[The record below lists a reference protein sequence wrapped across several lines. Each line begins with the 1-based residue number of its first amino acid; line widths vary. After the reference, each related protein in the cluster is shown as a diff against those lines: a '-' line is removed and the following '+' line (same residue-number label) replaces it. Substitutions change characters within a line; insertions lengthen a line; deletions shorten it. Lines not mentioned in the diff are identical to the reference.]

1 MTDFDPGAYL
11 TESNTEPT
19 FDPGAYL
26 SQPTPASQPAVQPN
40 VPTAISVVRR
50 NPSMLPSNLPSSPAS
65 AGELTQAAASG
76 VNAGAYDIAGIPM
89 DAATNAANLLKAGIG
104 YPYSKLTGQPV
115 PSWLQ
120 ADDPA
125 NVPGTSE
132 WLKRKTRE
140 AGGANL
146 IDTAP
151 NQSGQDLSALH
162 TAGETV
168 GPVPIAG
175 AAGSRV
181 PKTTA
186 QLTDEDTLLKK
197 SQELGYVVPP
207 ATSNP
212 TLTNKLAE
220 GFAGKLTTAQAA
232 SVKNME
238 VTNSLVRDELGLPKG
253 TPLTHETLNNVR
265 LKQSPAYEAVKA
277 IPDIKFGADYEKE
290 LDALTGTANKIT
302 SALPNYK
309 ATGSEQVKSLV
320 DSLKPTNG
328 VMDGE
333 VAVELSKSLRAEAAS
348 QEQLASRSGD
358 PTARTLARAYR
369 GAGEAVE
376 NAIESHLNSIG
387 KPELAKN
394 WDDARRTIA
403 KTYSVENALDGAGNV
418 DATKLGKQ
426 LIKGKPLS
434 GNLEAAANFAN
445 AYPKAARVI
454 KESMPGMSP
463 LDVYG
468 GAAMEAVS
476 GNPAALLIGPGR
488 MATRAGLLSPL
499 GQRMGIPSGHGPTLP
514 TNMQPVESGIPS
526 WLSVPAAAG
535 INRLSG
541 LGNQ

>member
-1 MTDFDPGAYL
+1 MTDFDPDAYL
-11 TESNTEPT
+11 TQSDEKP
-19 FDPGAYL
+19 FDPDAYL
-26 SQPTPASQPAVQPN
+26 TQPAQPTA
-40 VPTAISVVRR
+40 PTAFQQPPAARHSIVGR
-50 NPSMLPSNLPSSPAS
+50 NPTIVSSALPGSPATL
-65 AGELTQAAASG
+65 GDLTQAVVSG
-76 VNAGAYDIAGIPM
+76 INAGGYDIAGLPM
-89 DAATNAANLLKAGIG
+89 DTATNASNLVKAAIG
-104 YPYSKLTGQPV
+104 YPYSKLTGKAP
-115 PSWLQ
+115 PTWLQ
-120 ADDPA
+120 ADEPT
-125 NVPGTSE
+125 NVIGTSE

-146 IDTAP
+146 IDVAP
-151 NQSGQDLSALH
+151 NKSGQDMSALH
-162 TAGETV
+162 TVGEMV
-168 GPVPIAG
+168 GPVPLAS
-175 AAGSRV
+175 AFEYQL
-181 PKTTA
+181 PKSA
-186 QLTDEDTLLKK
+186 DEASLLKK
-197 SQELGYVVPP
+197 SQDLGYVVPP

-212 TLTNKLAE
+212 TMTNKLAE
-220 GFAGKLTTAQAA
+220 GFAGKLSTAQAA

-238 VTNSLVRDELGLPKG
+238 VTNSLVRSELGLPEG
-253 TPLTHETLNNVR
+253 MPLTHEALESVR
-265 LKQSPAYEAVKA
+265 AAQSPAYEAIKA
-277 IPDIKFGADYEKE
+277 VPEIKFGTDYEKE

-320 DSLKPTNG
+320 ESLKPTNG

-333 VAVELSKSLRAEAAS
+333 TAVELSKSLRAEAAA

-358 PTARTLARAYR
+358 PTARTLGRAYR

-376 NAIESHLNSIG
+376 NAIESHLNQIG

-394 WDDARRTIA
+394 WDEARRTIA

-499 GQRMGIPSGHGPTLP
+499 GQRMGLPMGHGPTLP
-514 TNMQPVESGIPS
+514 TNMAPVTPS
-526 WLSVPAAAG
+526 WLAVPAAAQF
-535 INRLSG
+535 NRLSS